1 MASPRSFTQLF
12 SGHPPFPLPP
22 LSFPLGLPPCCH
34 VGLLNSLVGYFSP
47 PRFDLRAMEKWAQ
60 RSWNDPNNGCCFL
73 QRGGILFSFP
83 SREGSEMALC
93 SPPLAFKGATLTISR
108 WNPSVRAFLPCRIWL
123 RAFNIPPMCATR
135 ELTRL
140 LVKQLG
146 ASSALIGNL
155 WNSYPLGR
163 YNCSLILFRW
173 SLSLRRFGLTTMACT
188 SGLAWPGSRL
198 RRLPNS
204 TSKLPI
210 ARHALETLVPLQCFK
225 MRDVAKSGGGVDAAM
240 RLRCWCITTMRLI
253 NVKEF

>member
-1 MASPRSFTQLF
+1 MASPRSFTQIF

-34 VGLLNSLVGYFSP
+34 VALLNSFVGYFSP

-60 RSWNDPNNGCCFL
+60 RSWNGCRFL

-93 SPPLAFKGATLTISR
+93 SPPLAFKGATLSISR
-108 WNPSVRAFLPCRIWL
+108 WNPSVGAFLPCRIWL
-123 RAFNIPPMCATR
+123 RAFNILPMCATR

-146 ASSALIGNL
+146 ASSALTGNL
-155 WNSYPLGR
+155 QNSYALGR
-163 YNCSLILFRW
+163 YNCSLILFRR
-173 SLSLRRFGLTTMACT
+173 SLSLRRFGLRSMACT

-204 TSKLPI
+204 TSRLPI
-210 ARHALETLVPLQCFK
+210 PHHAPGTLFPL
-225 MRDVAKSGGGVDAAM
+225 
-240 RLRCWCITTMRLI
+240 
-253 NVKEF
+253 